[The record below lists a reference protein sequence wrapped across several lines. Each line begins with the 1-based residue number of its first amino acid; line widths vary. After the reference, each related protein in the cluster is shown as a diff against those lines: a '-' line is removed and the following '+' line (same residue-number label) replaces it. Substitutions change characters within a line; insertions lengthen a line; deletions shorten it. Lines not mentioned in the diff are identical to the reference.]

1 MMTPDVRVLVVDDDP
16 LVREALAMMLGGLEG
31 IRVVGSVCDGSEVPE
46 ALARHAT
53 DVVLMD
59 LRMPKVDGTTAT
71 ARIRER
77 PGAPEVLVLTTFDAD
92 TEVLGAL
99 HAGAVGYLLKDTP
112 PQRIGEAVRQA
123 AVGEAVLSPSI
134 ARRLMDRAVELATP
148 TERARAELD
157 RLTAREREVVTAL
170 ARGGTNAE
178 IAAALHLSEAT
189 VKAHVSR
196 ILETL
201 DLGNRTQVALLA
213 HDAGL
218 A

>member
-1 MMTPDVRVLVVDDDP
+1 MTSEVRVLVVDDDP
-16 LVREALAMMLGGLEG
+16 LVREALAMMLDGLEG
-31 IRVVGSVCDGSEVPE
+31 IRVVGSVGDGAEVPE
-46 ALARHAT
+46 ALSRHAT

-59 LRMPKVDGTTAT
+59 LRMPRVDGATAT
-71 ARIRER
+71 ARLRER

-99 HAGAVGYLLKDTP
+99 RAGAVGYLLKDTP

-123 AVGEAVLSPSI
+123 AAGESVLSPSI
-134 ARRLMDRAVELATP
+134 ARRLIDRAVERSAP
-148 TERARAELD
+148 NEHARAELD
-157 RLTAREREVVTAL
+157 RLTVREREVVAGL

-178 IAAALHLSEAT
+178 IAADLHLSEAT
-189 VKAHVSR
+189 VKAHISHV
-196 ILETL
+196 LATL

-218 A
+218 V